1 VAAGRHKVTDIAE
14 IWADDKL
21 GRQEKA
27 DYLRAFLIGR
37 VQERQ
42 SAGIKGAYVVNVQA
56 EWGFGKTF
64 FMERFFQQLSQEHPA
79 VFINAWKSDFT
90 DDPYTAVISEIEQ
103 FFRNAVGTDG
113 EKNSPLKAAFEVV
126 KSNAAKI
133 FWMGLK
139 GGLKRGARWA
149 IGEATDEIVE
159 LVQSHTPDN
168 ASAVAEV
175 GDGAEAQLIEVTDEI
190 IDAFAAKRIKD
201 FQEAKESLDN
211 FRDSM
216 AVMLQAYANV
226 SNEKHLPL
234 FVFVDELDRC
244 RPPYAIAMLERIKHL
259 FDIDNVVFLISTDTK
274 QLAHSING
282 VYGAGFDSQRY
293 LQRFFNR
300 TYTLPTADVR
310 QIINAILDA
319 SGTRENLWSVT
330 PGPMEAREF
339 LAQASVRMGMSIREV
354 QAALDVLM
362 SITTVW
368 QYELKIHLCIMYPL
382 IYGYI
387 LGKDIDSITESTWLW
402 DEVKKFQGI
411 QIPIVGGETV
421 SITNYAHTLLTVSK
435 KTVNTYVNDNSGR
448 SVGEKNQWQKWAHRD
463 MLDEF
468 AKRFNNTNKDGKSII
483 TKYNKM
489 IKHAGLLTQADEN
502 LVENNRM

>member
-1 VAAGRHKVTDIAE
+1 MTDIAE

-27 DYLRAFLIGR
+27 EYLRAFLIGR

-64 FMERFFQQLSQEHPA
+64 FMERFFQQLSQDHPA

-90 DDPYTAVISEIEQ
+90 DDPYTAVISEIER
-103 FFRNAVGTDG
+103 FFKDAAGTKG
-113 EKNSPLKAAFEVV
+113 KNVAALKKAYKVM
-126 KSNAAKI
+126 KSHAAKI

-139 GGLKRGARWA
+139 GGLKRGSKWV
-149 IGEATDEIVE
+149 IGEAADDIIEY
-159 LVQSHTPDN
+159 VQKQAPDT
-168 ASAVAEV
+168 ADAAKEVAE
-175 GDGAEAQLIEVTDEI
+175 GAETQLTEVTADI

-201 FQEAKESLDN
+201 FQEAKESLNN

-216 AVMLQAYANV
+216 AAMLQAYEVVAN
-226 SNEKHLPL
+226 NKNLPL

-244 RPPYAIAMLERIKHL
+244 RPPYAISMLERIKHL

-282 VYGAGFDSQRY
+282 VYGAEFDSQRY

-300 TYTLPTADVR
+300 TYTLPPANVR
-310 QIINAILDA
+310 QIINALLDA
-319 SGTRENLWSVT
+319 SGTREILWNVS
-330 PGPMEAREF
+330 PGHMEAREF
-339 LAQASVRMGMSIREV
+339 IAQASEKMGMSIRDV

-368 QYELKIHLCIMYPL
+368 PYELKIHLSIMYPL
-382 IYGYI
+382 IYGYMR
-387 LGKDIDSITESTWLW
+387 GQNIDVITEPSWLW
-402 DEVKKFQGI
+402 DEVKKFHAI
-411 QIPIVGGETV
+411 QIPIAGGEYV
-421 SITNYAHTLLTVSK
+421 SMTNYAHALLAITK
-435 KTVNTYVNDNSGR
+435 KTVNTYASETSDR
-448 SVGEKNQWQKWAHRD
+448 SIGEKTIWQRWAHKA
-463 MLDEF
+463 MLDELE
-468 AKRFNNTNKDGKSII
+468 KRFINTNKDGPSII
-483 TKYNKM
+483 TKYHKM

-502 LVENNRM
+502 LVENNRI

>member
-1 VAAGRHKVTDIAE
+1 MTDIAE
-14 IWADDKL
+14 IWAEDKL

-27 DYLRAFLIGR
+27 EYLRAFLIGR
-37 VQERQ
+37 VHERQ
-42 SAGIKGAYVVNVQA
+42 LAGIKGAYVVNVQA

-64 FMERFFQQLSQEHPA
+64 FMERFFQQLSKEHPA

-90 DDPYTAVISEIEQ
+90 DDPYTAVISEIES
-103 FFRNAVGTDG
+103 FF
-113 EKNSPLKAAFEVV
+113 KKAAGGKGKNVAALKKAYEVM

-139 GGLKRGARWA
+139 GGLKRGSKWA
-149 IGEATDEIVE
+149 IGESTDEIIE
-159 LVQSHTPDN
+159 LFEKHTPDN
-168 ASAVAEV
+168 AALVKELA
-175 GDGAEAQLIEVTDEI
+175 DGAEAQLTEVTDEI

-216 AVMLQAYANV
+216 AAMLRAHEIVGN
-226 SNEKHLPL
+226 NKHLPL

-274 QLAHSING
+274 QLAHSIKG

-300 TYTLPTADVR
+300 TYTLPEANNR
-310 QIINAILDA
+310 QLIGALLDA
-319 SGTRENLWSVT
+319 SGTRENLWSVS
-330 PGPMEAREF
+330 PGQMEAREF
-339 LAQASVRMGMSIREV
+339 LAQASEQMGMSLREI

-368 QYELKIHLCIMYPL
+368 QYDLKIHLCIMYPL

-387 LGKDIDSITESTWLW
+387 LGENIDHITESGWLW
-402 DEVKKFQGI
+402 EQVKKLQFIHI
-411 QIPIVGGETV
+411 QIGGGEFV

-435 KTVNTYVNDNSGR
+435 KTIITYMNENSQR
-448 SVGEKNQWQKWAHRD
+448 NMGEKNMHQRWAHTA
-463 MLDEF
+463 MTDEYS
-468 AKRFNNTNKDGKSII
+468 KRFANTNKDGKSII
-483 TKYNKM
+483 TKYSKI
-489 IKHAGLLTQADEN
+489 IKHAGLLTQAEEN